1 MATALSIGIPALVI
15 GVPLLIIAIIYIV
28 VPTFRGIGWVFRQV
42 FRFIGAMVTDVVRLA
57 GVAITAVVLS
67 FLALASVVMGRWSA
81 AQHYGRAIQGE
92 FGAGGA
98 AIYRLAIGHWA
109 RLFCAESLVEGIEQR
124 VPQAVAAAP
133 GATAA
138 PRALPAGPVRGAGEN
153 APPARAGQFDGYEII
168 GTLPGGGSGGRL
180 YVARPTAMKQAA
192 FERQGFGAIGTV
204 GDVVIK
210 SFSVREGSSL
220 PQIVRE
226 SRALEAAKKLGLV
239 LEHELT
245 PERFFYVMRYVPG
258 DSLGIV
264 ATRLHAASG
273 TGGLDDAGLRRVIG
287 YAVDLVSTLDQYH
300 RSGLWHKD
308 IKPDNIIVSTLD
320 GRAHLVD
327 FGLLTPMRSSLT
339 LTTHGTE
346 YFRDPEMVRMALKG
360 VKVAEVDGGRFDV
373 YGAGAVLFSI
383 VENSFPA
390 HGGLSQITRRCPDAV
405 RWIVRRAMAD
415 YDKRYPTAA
424 LMLADLRCV
433 AGAPDPYA
441 VKPADLPSMS
451 NAAALPVEAAVGAG
465 AAAGVGAFGGPEM
478 MVAGPARFTPVGP
491 VAAAAVRA
499 RPIGVSAEEQVRRA
513 RQRAQERSQR
523 AQGRFARRGSDAAVP
538 RMPTGINAGVVVA
551 IVLFLAFGGLVA
563 SGLVFTSR
571 SAVTVGAP
579 SEDRPAAVP
588 PIEVVMATGSATD
601 GPAPVPASLR
611 DQRAARRAADRP
623 ATVGGLPIMIMREP
637 LAFDPAFE
645 PTARL
650 QVGRL
655 RDAGFTVVADEADG
669 SSPGDRDTEAIK
681 AATEAAA
688 ELRRAVGVSP
698 LGGAQAR
705 AAVEAWLAAQA
716 GSERLVRPG
725 AVVWFAR
732 HSNDPARMMA
742 WVVAGPG
749 LDAGALRAA
758 RAALT
763 VTERAN

>member
-1 MATALSIGIPALVI
+1 
-15 GVPLLIIAIIYIV
+15 
-28 VPTFRGIGWVFRQV
+28 
-42 FRFIGAMVTDVVRLA
+42 
-57 GVAITAVVLS
+57 
-67 FLALASVVMGRWSA
+67 
-81 AQHYGRAIQGE
+81 
-92 FGAGGA
+92 
-98 AIYRLAIGHWA
+98 
-109 RLFCAESLVEGIEQR
+109 
-124 VPQAVAAAP
+124 
-133 GATAA
+133 
-138 PRALPAGPVRGAGEN
+138 
-153 APPARAGQFDGYEII
+153 YEII
-168 GTLPGGGSGGRL
+168 GSLPGGGSGGRL
-180 YVARPTAMKQAA
+180 YVARPTPMKQAA

-273 TGGLDDAGLRRVIG
+273 TGGLDDSGMRRVIG

-433 AGAPDPYA
+433 ASAPDPYA

-451 NAAALPVEAAVGAG
+451 NAAAIPAEAVAMAGVPAG
-465 AAAGVGAFGGPEM
+465 AAAFAGPEL
-478 MVAGPARFTPVGP
+478 MVAGPARFTPVVPVPMAGP
-491 VAAAAVRA
+491 A
-499 RPIGVSAEEQVRRA
+499 RPRPAGVSAEEQVRRA

-523 AQGRFARRGSDAAVP
+523 AQGRFARRSGDAPAP
-538 RMPTGINAGVVVA
+538 RMPVGINAGVVVA
-551 IVLFLAFGGLVA
+551 LVLFLGIAGLVTG
-563 SGLVFTSR
+563 GLVFTTR
-571 SAVTVGAP
+571 SAVSVTSAP
-579 SEDRPAAVP
+579 DERPASRP
-588 PIEVVMATGSATD
+588 KIEVVLASDGTGGAAATV
-601 GPAPVPASLR
+601 PAPASLR

-623 ATVGGLPIMIMREP
+623 AAVSNVPLMVMREP

-650 QVGRL
+650 QVERL
-655 RDAGFTVVADEADG
+655 RDAGFAIVADEADG
-669 SSPGDRDTEAIK
+669 SSPGERDAEAIK

-688 ELRRAVGVSP
+688 DLRRAVGVWL
-698 LGGAQAR
+698 LGGAQSR
-705 AAVEAWLAAQA
+705 GAVEAWLATQA
-716 GSERLVRPG
+716 ASAGPIRPT

-732 HSNDPARMMA
+732 HASDPARMMA
-742 WVVAGPG
+742 WLVPGPG
-749 LDAGALRAA
+749 FDAASLRAA
-758 RAALT
+758 QAALT
-763 VTERAN
+763 VTDRTP